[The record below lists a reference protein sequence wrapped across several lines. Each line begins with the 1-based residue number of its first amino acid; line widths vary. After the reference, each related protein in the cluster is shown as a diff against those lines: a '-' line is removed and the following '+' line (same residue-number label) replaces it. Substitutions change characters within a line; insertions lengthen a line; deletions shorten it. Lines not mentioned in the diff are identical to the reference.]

1 VTWIFVYTVVTLLG
15 LLLGVASGPLRRLP
29 LAIDVHRL
37 VLPRADSHRGVLPR
51 LVRSAGVG
59 IAVFGLIGV
68 VLSSASQ
75 ASPTTVATIATAPAL
90 AAALLFAAAGR
101 KPRLQ
106 AVGSRQALVV
116 RAMAP
121 GAYGQV
127 KLEGAGRQVVMAA
140 RNVGDSTLP
149 TGSIVE
155 VVSDERSV
163 LTVRRADDRA

>member
-1 VTWIFVYTVVTLLG
+1 MTWIFVYTVVMLLG
-15 LLLGVASGPLRRLP
+15 LLLAVGSGSLRRLP

-101 KPRLQ
+101 KPRPQ

-127 KLEGAGRQVVMAA
+127 KLEGSGRQVVMAA
-140 RNVGDSTLP
+140 QNVGDSTLP

-163 LTVRRADDRA
+163 LTVRRADDRP